1 MCEVPSFLQDQM
13 NIVSIRTEQPQNV
26 QHTPLPCKL
35 KETISPTLCQ
45 HKLQADMKN
54 NPKIT
59 FSKTVFQRY
68 RTKSCKLHNYI
79 QMKHLKNI
87 SILQIEFFP
96 PRCNYNLI
104 LRPLNPLEFRN
115 RSWIFHL
122 GPTFLGNDTRNNSQQ
137 RTIACSE

>member
-13 NIVSIRTEQPQNV
+13 KIVSIRTEQPQNV

-35 KETISPTLCQ
+35 KKTISPTLCQ
-45 HKLQADMKN
+45 QKLPADMKN

-68 RTKSCKLHNYI
+68 RRKSCKLHNHI
-79 QMKHLKNI
+79 QMKHLKNF
-87 SILQIEFFP
+87 SIFNIEFFP
-96 PRCNYNLI
+96 PGYNYNLI
-104 LRPLNPLEFRN
+104 LRPLNPLEFTN